1 MEINFKPGTLEVIV
15 FALVLVTILIMDYWR
30 R

>member
-1 MEINFKPGTLEVIV
+1 MEINFTPGTLEDIV